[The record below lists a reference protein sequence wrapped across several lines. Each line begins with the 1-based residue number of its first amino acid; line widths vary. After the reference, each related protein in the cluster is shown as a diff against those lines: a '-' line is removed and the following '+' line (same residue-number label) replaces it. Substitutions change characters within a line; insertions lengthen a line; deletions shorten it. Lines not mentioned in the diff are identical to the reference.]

1 MSDEL
6 AIGALHAAEAR
17 GIAVPHELSIIGFDD
32 TPAAADARPPLST
45 IAQPHREKG
54 ETAARMLL
62 RPDAQP
68 DRVALPTSLV
78 TRDSTDQ
85 PTPR

>member
-6 AIGALHAAEAR
+6 AIGALHAAEER
-17 GIAVPHELSIIGFDD
+17 GLGVPGELSIIGFDD
-32 TPAAADARPPLST
+32 TPAASDARPPLTT

-62 RPDAQP
+62 RPQDQP
-68 DRVALPTSLV
+68 ARVVLPTRLV
-78 TRDSTDQ
+78 VRDSTA
-85 PTPR
+85 PPS